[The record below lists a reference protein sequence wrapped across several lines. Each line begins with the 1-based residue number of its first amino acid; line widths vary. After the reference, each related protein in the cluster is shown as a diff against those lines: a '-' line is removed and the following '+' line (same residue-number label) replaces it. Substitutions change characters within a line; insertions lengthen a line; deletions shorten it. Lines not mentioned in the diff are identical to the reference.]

1 LSEHEEDA
9 MIRHLQRCCEHY
21 ANALRNVEAVSIP
34 GTETYRIAREA
45 LTTARS
51 DLKGPT
57 MIDDLVRQV
66 IAGMSTERVQ
76 ATPREKIEEE
86 ALAEINSWNNVTLVE
101 NLSYVLEEMY
111 QRKPLVGSR

>member
-1 LSEHEEDA
+1 
-9 MIRHLQRCCEHY
+9 
-21 ANALRNVEAVSIP
+21 
-34 GTETYRIAREA
+34 
-45 LTTARS
+45 
-51 DLKGPT
+51 

-86 ALAEINSWNNVTLVE
+86 ALAEINTWNNTTLIE